1 MSMHVVSVLNQKGGS
16 GKSTLATNLAASFQ
30 HRGHDVALVDADP
43 QKTASEW
50 ASRGADTPPTYE
62 ATEDIAKNVPALEG
76 SFDIVILDG
85 APRMT
90 ELATDAVKVA
100 DLVLIPVQPSGADL
114 WAAEDILDTVK
125 ARQKVTDELHAAFVV
140 SRAVTRTNLAD
151 TIGDA
156 LARYDADVLDSRTGH
171 RVAYTEAL
179 GSGQSVL
186 EMGGKAATEIE
197 NITDEVLYLL
207 THTNE

>member
-1 MSMHVVSVLNQKGGS
+1 MRVVSVLNQKGGS
-16 GKSTLATNLAASFQ
+16 GKSTLATNLAAAIQ
-30 HRGHDVALVDADP
+30 RRGRRVALVDADP

-50 ASRGADTPPTYE
+50 ASRGEDTPPTYE
-62 ATEDIAKNVPALEG
+62 ATEDLAKNVPALEG
-76 SFDIVILDG
+76 SFDVVVLDG

-114 WAAEDILDTVK
+114 WAAEDILDTVR
-125 ARQKVTDELHAAFVV
+125 ARQKVSGGPHAAFVV
-140 SRAVTRTNLAD
+140 SRAVARTNLAE

-156 LARYDADVLDSRTGH
+156 LDAYDADVLDSRTGH

-186 EMGGKAATEIE
+186 DMGGKAADEIQA
-197 NITDEVLYLL
+197 ITDEVLDIL

>member
-1 MSMHVVSVLNQKGGS
+1 MRVIAVLNQKGGS
-16 GKSTLATNLAASFQ
+16 GKSTLATNLATSL
-30 HRGHDVALVDADP
+30 HRRSRRVALVDADP

-50 ASRGADTPPTYE
+50 ASRGEDTPPTYE
-62 ATEDIAKNVPALEG
+62 ATEDLEKNIPALEG

-85 APRMT
+85 APRMSD
-90 ELATDAVKVA
+90 LATEAVKTA

-125 ARQKVTDELHAAFVV
+125 ARQKVAGGPHAAFVV
-140 SRAVTRTNLAD
+140 SRAVARTNLAD
-151 TIGDA
+151 SVEDA
-156 LARYDADVLDSRTGH
+156 LAHYDADVLNARTGH

-179 GSGQSVL
+179 GTGKSVL
-186 EMGGKAATEIE
+186 DVGGKAAAEIRE
-197 NITDEVLYLL
+197 ITDEVLDIL